1 MWPWEHLAIG
11 YLVYSLLVRASVG
24 RRPAAGGAVAVA
36 VGTQF
41 PDLVDKSLGWA
52 GSVLP
57 SGQSLAHSLLF
68 AVPVVVFAGTV
79 AVVVD
84 RRDLGLAFGVGY
96 LTHLPGDVV
105 YPAMLGGDFNLSFL
119 LWPVLAPGGSQPSAM
134 FAHVQELFATFGAL
148 LATPQGLYYLFFE
161 LLLLAVALA
170 LWILDGSPG
179 VPNYSRNSAGD
190 VS

>member
-11 YLVYSLLVRASVG
+11 YLAYSLLVRTG
-24 RRPAAGGAVAVA
+24 TGTTPAAGGAVAVA

-41 PDLVDKSLGWA
+41 PDLVDKTLGWA
-52 GSVLP
+52 GTVLP

-68 AVPVVVFAGTV
+68 AVPFVVLVGAVT
-79 AVVVD
+79 VVVD

-105 YPAMLGGDFNLSFL
+105 YPAMLGGEFNLSFL
-119 LWPVLAPGGSQPSAM
+119 LWPVLAPSGSQPSAM
-134 FAHVQELFATFGAL
+134 FAHVQELIATFLAL

-161 LLLLAVALA
+161 LLLLAVALS
-170 LWILDGSPG
+170 LWLLDGSPG
-179 VPNYSRNSAGD
+179 LPLHSRDSAGD
-190 VS
+190 VP